1 MIEIKSENKAMTF
14 GEVLQTP
21 ELSELHDLV
30 RFLEK
35 TPNKDIFPRKYE
47 MSLEDVTIRE
57 VRSLFKNAPQ
67 QPIKAVITAVLN
79 RLPNDLSDVLLLKM
93 TQLAVQE
100 WRTLAQNTT
109 AKERILE
116 TA

>member
-1 MIEIKSENKAMTF
+1 MAIKSENKPLTF
-14 GEVLQTP
+14 DEVLRTP
-21 ELSELHDLV
+21 ELSELHDVV

-35 TPNKDIFPRKYE
+35 MPNKDIFPRKYE
-47 MSLEDVTIRE
+47 MSMEDVTIRE
-57 VRSLFKNAPQ
+57 VRTLFKNTPQ

-100 WRTLAQNTT
+100 WRTLTQNT
-109 AKERILE
+109 AVQGYILE
-116 TA
+116 AV